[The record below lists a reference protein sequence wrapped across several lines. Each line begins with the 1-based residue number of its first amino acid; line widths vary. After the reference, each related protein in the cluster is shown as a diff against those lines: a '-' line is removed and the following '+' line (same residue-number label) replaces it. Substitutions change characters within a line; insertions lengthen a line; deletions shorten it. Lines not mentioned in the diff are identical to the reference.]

1 MGNEWKLGLLAHTTD
16 PAVAGWKDRR
26 LSRPSSRASVLDAL
40 SHHKG
45 GAETDLRA
53 GGALPSRP
61 FGDGRL
67 PGGSDSFREGALPRI
82 LVAAIVIFEK
92 GVSMAFENSNH
103 DEGLANDPLLT
114 VQEVA
119 MICKVP
125 ISWVYERTRRRGFE
139 RIPHVKLGKYLRFD
153 PAEIRTWLQRLKEN

>member
-1 MGNEWKLGLLAHTTD
+1 M
-16 PAVAGWKDRR
+16 
-26 LSRPSSRASVLDAL
+26 
-40 SHHKG
+40 
-45 GAETDLRA
+45 
-53 GGALPSRP
+53 
-61 FGDGRL
+61 
-67 PGGSDSFREGALPRI
+67 
-82 LVAAIVIFEK
+82 AAIVIFEK